1 MVRRRQSSTVLTARR
16 LLEYA
21 DLYYDVQNKS
31 FPEGE
36 SKRALLR
43 ILTKKSGRADA
54 ADGAGGAE
62 KRKKKKRKAMD
73 ANGNPILG

>member
-1 MVRRRQSSTVLTARR
+1 MQS
-16 LLEYA
+16 
-21 DLYYDVQNKS
+21 KS

-54 ADGAGGAE
+54 PDAANGE
-62 KRKKKKRKAMD
+62 KPRKKKKRKAMD

>member
-1 MVRRRQSSTVLTARR
+1 MLLEALLTACR

-43 ILTKKSGRADA
+43 ILTKKSGRTDA

-62 KRKKKKRKAMD
+62 KPRKKKKRKAMD